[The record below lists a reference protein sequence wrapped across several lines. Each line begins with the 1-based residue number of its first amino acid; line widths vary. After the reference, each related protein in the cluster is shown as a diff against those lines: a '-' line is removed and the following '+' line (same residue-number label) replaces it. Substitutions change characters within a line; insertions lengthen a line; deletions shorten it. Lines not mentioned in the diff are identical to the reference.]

1 MHENMSPAVRRVLRA
16 LGDDMRTARRR
27 RRITQADLAAR
38 MGVSV
43 GTVKR
48 LEAGDSGLAI
58 GSLAMAMLAFG
69 KLDRLLEV
77 LPEHADDIGFMLDRE
92 NLPQRVRRRKL
103 TTSSKDE
110 GETLYDRSPD
120 GALF

>member
-27 RRITQADLAAR
+27 RRITQADLATR

-48 LEAGDSGLAI
+48 LEAGDAGLAI
-58 GSLAMAMLAFG
+58 GSLAMALLAFG
-69 KLDRLLEV
+69 KLERLSGL
-77 LPEHADDIGFMLDRE
+77 LPEHADDVGFMLDRA
-92 NLPQRVRRRKL
+92 NLPQRVRRRNRVK
-103 TTSSKDE
+103 SSKDE
-110 GETLYDRSPD
+110 SESLYDRSPD

>member
-1 MHENMSPAVRRVLRA
+1 MHENMSPAVRRMLRA

-27 RRITQADLAAR
+27 RRITQADLATR

-48 LEAGDSGLAI
+48 LEAGDAGLAI
-58 GSLAMAMLAFG
+58 GSLAMALLAFG
-69 KLDRLLEV
+69 KLERLSNL
-77 LPEHADDIGFMLDRE
+77 LPEHADDVGFMLDRA
-92 NLPQRVRRRKL
+92 NLPQRVRRRNPVK
-103 TTSSKDE
+103 SSKDE
-110 GETLYDRSPD
+110 SEPLYGRSPD